1 MVRKKWLSP
10 YFSTYLSYIHQ
21 TCTNCSSWHD
31 LLISRGGLCPWPTF
45 HAWVTVVRKKW
56 LSPYYSTYLSYIH
69 QTCTNCS
76 SWHDLLIPL
85 GGLCPWPTFHAW
97 VTKTQ
102 NGYSGAPVM
111 VPITIMSS
119 YYLMHMDYAVI
130 RQSVKILFFAQS
142 LRCLKIF
149 TANFLITLIFS
160 LLENICFIWTLLVKI
175 LMESCCIWEQSMVSQ
190 PCIPQNTSLMLMKSI
205 TERLRLDL

>member
-56 LSPYYSTYLSYIH
+56 VSPYYSTYLSYIH

-85 GGLCPWPTFHAW
+85 DGLCPWPTFHAW

-119 YYLMHMDYAVI
+119 
-130 RQSVKILFFAQS
+130 LFFNA
-142 LRCLKIF
+142 RF
-149 TANFLITLIFS
+149 TIS
-160 LLENICFIWTLLVKI
+160 MLLG
-175 LMESCCIWEQSMVSQ
+175 CIWRCDEIMEQKADQDQRKQDVRVNPGYPLPHYQRGDHHSGKAGDGETWSRGSYPWPV
-190 PCIPQNTSLMLMKSI
+190 L
-205 TERLRLDL
+205 